1 MDVRTYALTTGY
13 LTPKARDEG
22 DAFVGPRRKW
32 ADEFIAHL
40 RRIISSGR
48 VPKAVIY
55 GPLGVGKT
63 HFLSYI
69 SSGLAELAKVVYV
82 ETPPLHRR
90 SRFTDLHNVI
100 MRKIGRDYSMG
111 LLSKAVLEADKG
123 SIELHSVLG
132 VDPDIATIIRNGLTS
147 DKSVLWRYLSG
158 EKLTSGEVRQLDAV
172 SAQLRE
178 DDAAMILNMIARLV
192 RRTEKKQFLLF
203 IDEFENTSS
212 LMGDSQ
218 VAFREALRG
227 LMDESND
234 TGVVISNTAREMDDM
249 PLPLTDESVQRR
261 IGFPNYRLFPEY
273 TPEDLLALL
282 REIITFRRDDKA
294 EVTKMVKKAQSTTK
308 ESVSEE
314 NFPFTQQAL
323 EMAVNTVFELRQL
336 GRTDSARPK
345 EALDILDSA
354 LSLASEGGALLVET
368 QHLEMAK
375 SKYPLTPKE

>member
-1 MDVRTYALTTGY
+1 
-13 LTPKARDEG
+13 
-22 DAFVGPRRKW
+22 
-32 ADEFIAHL
+32 
-40 RRIISSGR
+40 
-48 VPKAVIY
+48 
-55 GPLGVGKT
+55 
-63 HFLSYI
+63 
-69 SSGLAELAKVVYV
+69 
-82 ETPPLHRR
+82 
-90 SRFTDLHNVI
+90 
-100 MRKIGRDYSMG
+100 
-111 LLSKAVLEADKG
+111 
-123 SIELHSVLG
+123 
-132 VDPDIATIIRNGLTS
+132 
-147 DKSVLWRYLSG
+147 
-158 EKLTSGEVRQLDAV
+158 
-172 SAQLRE
+172 
-178 DDAAMILNMIARLV
+178 
-192 RRTEKKQFLLF
+192 
-203 IDEFENTSS
+203 
-212 LMGDSQ
+212 
-218 VAFREALRG
+218 
-227 LMDESND
+227 
-234 TGVVISNTAREMDDM
+234 MDDM

-314 NFPFTQQAL
+314 SFPFTQQAL